1 MQGIYIHI
9 PFCSQA
15 CHYCDFHFSTSLSSR
30 DEMVKMICR
39 EIELRSDYLSKKNL
53 DTIYFGGGTP
63 SVLSPQ
69 ELERIIEVIHKHFQ
83 ITNDTEITIEAN
95 PDDLNKEKILELI
108 KIGVNRLSIGIQSF
122 HNEHLKYLHR
132 IHSSEEAELS
142 VKRAQDIGINNIS
155 IDLIY
160 GIPAATHQIW
170 IKDLEKALSLNVKHI
185 SSYCL
190 TIEPKTV
197 FGKWLKM
204 SRIKNTE
211 EEFSAF
217 QFELLIKSMV
227 DQGYEH
233 YEVSNF
239 SKPGF
244 HSRHNSNYWLGG
256 HYLGIGPSAH
266 SYNGDSREYN
276 VANNAGYIRSIREGI
291 IPKEVENLSER
302 DKINEYILTGVRTK
316 WGCDFL
322 MLEDKFKMD
331 ISSFNKILE
340 PYTLD
345 GYLEYKDGIAKLTS
359 KGMLIADKITRDLFL
374 V

>member
-9 PFCSQA
+9 PFCTQA
-15 CHYCDFHFSTSLSSR
+15 CHYCDFHFSTSLSLR

-39 EIELRSDYLSKKNL
+39 EIELRCDYLDKKNL
-53 DTIYFGGGTP
+53 DTVYFGGGTP
-63 SVLSPQ
+63 SILSLQ
-69 ELERIIEVIHKHFQ
+69 ELERIMGSIHKHFQ
-83 ITNDTEITIEAN
+83 VTNDTEITIEAN
-95 PDDLNKEKILELI
+95 PDDLNKGKILELN
-108 KIGVNRLSIGIQSF
+108 KLGVNRLSIGIQSF
-122 HNEHLKYLHR
+122 HDEHLKYLHR
-132 IHSSEEAELS
+132 IHSSEEAASS
-142 VKRAQDIGINNIS
+142 VKRAQDNGFNNIS

-160 GIPAATHQIW
+160 GIPAETHQPW
-170 IKDLEKALSLNVKHI
+170 FKDLEKALSLNVQHI

-190 TIEPKTV
+190 TIEPATV
-197 FGKWLKM
+197 FGKWLKLNK
-204 SRIKNTE
+204 IKNTE
-211 EEFSAF
+211 EEFSAI
-217 QFELLIKSMV
+217 QFEMLIKSMTE
-227 DQGYEH
+227 QGYEH

-256 HYLGIGPSAH
+256 HYLGIGPAAH
-266 SYNGDSREYN
+266 SYNGESRQHN
-276 VANNAGYIRSIREGI
+276 LANNAGYTRSIKEGV
-291 IPKEVENLSER
+291 IPKEVEILSEK

-322 MLEDKFKMD
+322 MLENKFNMD
-331 ISSFNKILE
+331 ISSFKKILE
-340 PYTLD
+340 PYTLN